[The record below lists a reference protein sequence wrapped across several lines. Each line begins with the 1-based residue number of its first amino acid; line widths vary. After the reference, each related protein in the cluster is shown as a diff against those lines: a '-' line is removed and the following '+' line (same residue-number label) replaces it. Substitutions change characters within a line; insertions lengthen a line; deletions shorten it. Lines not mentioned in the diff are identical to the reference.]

1 MVEEKVLWFAAV
13 DWALKSTRPAFSMLK
28 VASPE
33 NASFRIAVPAWQS
46 CVTGLCRSR
55 AR

>member
-1 MVEEKVLWFAAV
+1 MARRRSFGLPLSTGAP
-13 DWALKSTRPAFSMLK
+13 KSTKPAFSMLK

-46 CVTGLCRSR
+46 CVTGLCRSQ